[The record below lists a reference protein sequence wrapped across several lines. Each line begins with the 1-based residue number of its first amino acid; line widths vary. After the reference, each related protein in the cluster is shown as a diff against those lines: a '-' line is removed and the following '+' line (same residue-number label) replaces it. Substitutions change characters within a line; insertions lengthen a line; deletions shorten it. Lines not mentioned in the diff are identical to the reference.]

1 MNYDVLIIGS
11 GVVGSSLAHS
21 ISDNGYKVAVLDAK
35 SSAPN
40 SFRHLSINKK
50 SESFFN
56 KIEVWQ
62 SLKHSAFS
70 YDRIKV
76 WDQEGSGH
84 IDFNAQEA
92 DLKDLGHIVRE
103 GEIQKNLINLLEQ
116 KKTDVFW
123 NHSLEDIKIGEKK
136 VICETNKGSFQGK
149 ILIGGDG
156 MNSQVRNLSNI
167 PTRSW
172 SYNQTAIVANFKSDI
187 QDRCIRQTFTS
198 VGPLALLPMNSDEMT
213 MIWSIDDNVAY
224 DFLSMSDKE
233 FSISV
238 KAYFG
243 EALGDLEMSSKRQNF
258 PLHHLSAK
266 TFAKN
271 RVFLIGDSAHHIHPL
286 AGLGLNAGIGDVNC
300 LSELINLKGL
310 DNFESITSNYN
321 QKRIPINLGLAAS
334 MEAFKRGFG
343 QKNIWIRLFRNSA
356 FNIANNLTPMKKKFM
371 QLATEL

>member
-1 MNYDVLIIGS
+1 
-11 GVVGSSLAHS
+11 
-21 ISDNGYKVAVLDAK
+21 
-35 SSAPN
+35 
-40 SFRHLSINKK
+40 
-50 SESFFN
+50 
-56 KIEVWQ
+56 
-62 SLKHSAFS
+62 
-70 YDRIKV
+70 
-76 WDQEGSGH
+76 
-84 IDFNAQEA
+84 
-92 DLKDLGHIVRE
+92 
-103 GEIQKNLINLLEQ
+103 
-116 KKTDVFW
+116 
-123 NHSLEDIKIGEKK
+123 
-136 VICETNKGSFQGK
+136 
-149 ILIGGDG
+149 

-198 VGPLALLPMNSDEMT
+198 VGPLALLPVNSDEMT

-233 FSISV
+233 FSINV

-271 RVFLIGDSAHHIHPL
+271 RVFLIGDSAHHVHPL

-300 LSELINLKGL
+300 LSDLINLKGL
-310 DNFESITSNYN
+310 NNFESIASNYN